1 MSDLMSDLNSV
12 MLKRVGSLAAAVGIA
27 MIVIMS
33 IAFFILQGLAVVWG
47 YFITVGV
54 WFIVI
59 GMVLWIGG
67 AAIEYRE
74 QKKVELTTEQAKA
87 GLEE

>member
-1 MSDLMSDLNSV
+1 MSDLNSV
-12 MLKRVGSLAAAVGIA
+12 MFKRIGSLATAVGIA

-33 IAFFILQGLAVVWG
+33 VAFFVLQSLVVVWG

-59 GMVLWIGG
+59 GLVIWLAG
-67 AAIEYRE
+67 AALEYRD
-74 QKKVELTTEQAKA
+74 QKRAELTTEQAKT
-87 GLEE
+87 GLDQ

>member
-1 MSDLMSDLNSV
+1 MSDLNAI
-12 MLKRVGSLAAAVGIA
+12 MLKRVGSLAMAVGIA

-33 IAFFILQGLAVVWG
+33 VAFFILQGLAVIWG

-59 GMVLWIGG
+59 GFVLWLGG
-67 AAIEYRE
+67 AAIEYRD
-74 QKKVELTTEQAKA
+74 QKQAELTTEQAKA
-87 GLEE
+87 SLDE

>member
-1 MSDLMSDLNSV
+1 MSDLNAI
-12 MLKRVGSLAAAVGIA
+12 MLKRVGSLAMAVGIA

-33 IAFFILQGLAVVWG
+33 VAFFILQGLAVIWG

-59 GMVLWIGG
+59 GFALWLGG
-67 AAIEYRE
+67 AAIEYRD
-74 QKKVELTTEQAKA
+74 QKQAELTTEQAKT
-87 GLEE
+87 GLDE

>member
-1 MSDLMSDLNSV
+1 MSDLNSV
-12 MLKRVGSLAAAVGIA
+12 MLKRVGSLAMAVGIA

-33 IAFFILQGLAVVWG
+33 VAFFILQGLAVIWG

-59 GMVLWIGG
+59 GFALWLGG

-74 QKKVELTTEQAKA
+74 QKKAELTTEQAKT
-87 GLEE
+87 GLDE

>member
-1 MSDLMSDLNSV
+1 MSDLNSV
-12 MLKRVGSLAAAVGIA
+12 MLKRVGSLAMAVGIA

-33 IAFFILQGLAVVWG
+33 VAFFILQGLAVIWG

-59 GMVLWIGG
+59 GFVLWLGG

-74 QKKVELTTEQAKA
+74 QKKAELTTEQAKT
-87 GLEE
+87 GLDE

>member
-1 MSDLMSDLNSV
+1 MSDLHSV
-12 MLKRVGSLAAAVGIA
+12 MLKRVGSLAAAVGCA

-47 YFITVGV
+47 YFISAGV

-59 GMVLWIGG
+59 GVVLWLAG
-67 AAIEYRE
+67 AAREYRE
-74 QKKVELTTEQAKA
+74 QKEAELTTEQAKT
-87 GLEE
+87 GLDE

>member
-1 MSDLMSDLNSV
+1 MSDLNSV
-12 MLKRVGSLAAAVGIA
+12 MLKRVGSLAMAVGIA

-33 IAFFILQGLAVVWG
+33 VAFFILQGLAVIWG

-59 GMVLWIGG
+59 GFALWLVG
-67 AAIEYRE
+67 AVIEYRE
-74 QKKVELTTEQAKA
+74 QKQAELTTEQAKT
-87 GLEE
+87 GLDE

>member
-1 MSDLMSDLNSV
+1 MSDLNSV
-12 MLKRVGSLAAAVGIA
+12 MLKWVGSLAMTVGVA

-33 IAFFILQGLAVVWG
+33 VAFFVLQSLAVAWG
-47 YFITVGV
+47 YFITAGV

-67 AAIEYRE
+67 AGMEYRD
-74 QKKVELTTEQAKA
+74 QKREELATEQAKT
-87 GLEE
+87 GLEQ

>member
-1 MSDLMSDLNSV
+1 MSDLNAI
-12 MLKRVGSLAAAVGIA
+12 MLKKVGSLAIAIGVA

-33 IAFFILQGLAVVWG
+33 VAFFILQGLAVIWG

-59 GMVLWIGG
+59 GMVLWIAG
-67 AAIEYRE
+67 AMIEYRD
-74 QKKVELTTEQAKA
+74 QNRAELTTEQAKT
-87 GLEE
+87 GLNE

>member
-1 MSDLMSDLNSV
+1 MSDLNAI

-33 IAFFILQGLAVVWG
+33 VAFFILQGLAVVWG
-47 YFITVGV
+47 YFITAGV

-59 GMVLWIGG
+59 GFVLWIAG

-74 QKKVELTTEQAKA
+74 QKAAEIITEQAKT
-87 GLEE
+87 GLDK

>member
-1 MSDLMSDLNSV
+1 MSDLNSV
-12 MLKRVGSLAAAVGIA
+12 MLKRIGSLAAAVGVA

-33 IAFFILQGLAVVWG
+33 VAFFILQGLVVIWG

-59 GMVLWIGG
+59 GVVLWLGG
-67 AAIEYRE
+67 AAMEYRE
-74 QKKVELTTEQAKA
+74 QKQAELTTEQAKT
-87 GLEE
+87 GLKE

>member
-1 MSDLMSDLNSV
+1 MSDLNSV

-33 IAFFILQGLAVVWG
+33 VAFFILQGLAVVWG
-47 YFITVGV
+47 YFITAGV

-59 GMVLWIGG
+59 GFVLLIAD

-74 QKKVELTTEQAKA
+74 QKAAEIITEQAKI
-87 GLEE
+87 GLDE

>member
-1 MSDLMSDLNSV
+1 MSDLNAI

-33 IAFFILQGLAVVWG
+33 VAFFILQGLAVVWG
-47 YFITVGV
+47 YFITAGV

-59 GMVLWIGG
+59 GFVLWIAG

-74 QKKVELTTEQAKA
+74 QKAAEIITEQAKT
-87 GLEE
+87 GLDE

>member
-1 MSDLMSDLNSV
+1 MSDLNSV

-33 IAFFILQGLAVVWG
+33 VAFFILQGLAVVWG
-47 YFITVGV
+47 YFITAGV

-59 GMVLWIGG
+59 GFVLLIAD

-74 QKKVELTTEQAKA
+74 QKAAEIITEQAKT
-87 GLEE
+87 GLDE

>member
-1 MSDLMSDLNSV
+1 MSELNSV
-12 MLKRVGSLAAAVGIA
+12 MLKRVGSLAMAVGIA

-33 IAFFILQGLAVVWG
+33 VAFFILQGLAVIWG

-59 GMVLWIGG
+59 GFALWLGG
-67 AAIEYRE
+67 AAIE
-74 QKKVELTTEQAKA
+74 
-87 GLEE
+87 

>member
-1 MSDLMSDLNSV
+1 MSDLNSV
-12 MLKRVGSLAAAVGIA
+12 MLKRVGSPAMAVGIA

-33 IAFFILQGLAVVWG
+33 VAFFILQGLAVIWG

-59 GMVLWIGG
+59 GFVLWLGG

-74 QKKVELTTEQAKA
+74 QKKAELTTEQAKT
-87 GLEE
+87 GLDE